1 MIGIKLAAFNNL
13 LVGTRKISVHH
24 KSVVQHTIYLD
35 ANDLCQGRRAPCCPL
50 NLVSEPY
57 FGTITVVLSSLF
69 IDSYSAQRLNPQAQR
84 FTASRE
90 VMGSV

>member
-35 ANDLCQGRRAPCCPL
+35 ANDLCP
-50 NLVSEPY
+50 VSGALP
-57 FGTITVVLSSLF
+57 VC
-69 IDSYSAQRLNPQAQR
+69 
-84 FTASRE
+84 
-90 VMGSV
+90 